1 MSASEQRKMQEEA
14 ENFLTGGYYKSI
26 TKAHKAIF
34 DDYVK
39 LGFTRDEA
47 LKLLI
52 MLFTPKT

>member
-1 MSASEQRKMQEEA
+1 MNVPEQRKLQEET
-14 ENFLTGGYYKSI
+14 ENFLVGGYYKSM